1 MTLRIGD
8 LAQSSRLTATM
19 LGVQGRLRE
28 AQAAV
33 SSGKAAASFDQIA
46 DRAAELLRVRDT
58 RTVRSALAA
67 QNDRLGQEL
76 QVADGAMAA
85 VIDVADRA
93 RVALVQRLDGG
104 LGDEVQLDAEIDS
117 LLAEVE
123 DSLNTRFN
131 GRYLFGGT
139 RTDAAPVS
147 LPSPPPTT
155 ADPTAYYRGDQVR
168 LTARADLGVE
178 VTYGVTAD
186 AAPFAALIGALGQ
199 ARDAHLNDD
208 RAGLAAASSAMETAL
223 GGLTDLRAQV
233 GIAAERLESIAEGQ
247 RTTVLYLDEV
257 TSSIEDVDLAAVMTR
272 IASDQA
278 SLEAAYTITGRL
290 AALSLA
296 DYLR

>member
-123 DSLNTRFN
+123 DSSTPGSTGAICSAARGRTR
-131 GRYLFGGT
+131 
-139 RTDAAPVS
+139 
-147 LPSPPPTT
+147 
-155 ADPTAYYRGDQVR
+155 
-168 LTARADLGVE
+168 
-178 VTYGVTAD
+178 
-186 AAPFAALIGALGQ
+186 
-199 ARDAHLNDD
+199 
-208 RAGLAAASSAMETAL
+208 
-223 GGLTDLRAQV
+223 LR
-233 GIAAERLESIAEGQ
+233 
-247 RTTVLYLDEV
+247 
-257 TSSIEDVDLAAVMTR
+257 
-272 IASDQA
+272 
-278 SLEAAYTITGRL
+278 
-290 AALSLA
+290 
-296 DYLR
+296 

>member
-1 MTLRIGD
+1 M
-8 LAQSSRLTATM
+8 
-19 LGVQGRLRE
+19 
-28 AQAAV
+28 
-33 SSGKAAASFDQIA
+33 
-46 DRAAELLRVRDT
+46 RDT

-278 SLEAAYTITGRL
+278 RVASSVSFPSANC
-290 AALSLA
+290 S
-296 DYLR
+296 